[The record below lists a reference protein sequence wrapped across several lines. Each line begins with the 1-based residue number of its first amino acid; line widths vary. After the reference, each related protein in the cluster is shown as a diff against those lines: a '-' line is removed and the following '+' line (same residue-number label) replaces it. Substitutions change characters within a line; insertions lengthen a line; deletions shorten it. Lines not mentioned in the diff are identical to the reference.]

1 MQEGRDAPAPAL
13 LTQCGSLGASTK
25 SSARSFTSWLSSVSL
40 YLHNFFFTPQQ
51 PEYYTWNFH
60 PGASYVCQ
68 SLCTYWG
75 NWVWP
80 VLGSPQS
87 STSYCRKCWILVCLS
102 LPRTGA
108 LFFED
113 NPYPALS
120 LWLSP
125 WDVLAWSCFF
135 HHSGCAGTCR
145 VDRRWHLSPFS
156 AWIYFCIL
164 WTGLFFFYLPSK
176 YQRKLEEW
184 QRCEK
189 SPRED
194 WF

>member
-75 NWVWP
+75 NWVWAAP
-80 VLGSPQS
+80 VTAENAGFWFVSHCQELELYFLRITHTQLWAFGSHLGMFLLGHVFFTIQDALVPAEKTGDGTWVPFQPEYIFVYCGQAYSSFTYPQNI
-87 STSYCRKCWILVCLS
+87 KES
-102 LPRTGA
+102 LKNDRDVRNLPERTG
-108 LFFED
+108 F
-113 NPYPALS
+113 S
-120 LWLSP
+120 
-125 WDVLAWSCFF
+125 
-135 HHSGCAGTCR
+135 SG
-145 VDRRWHLSPFS
+145 W
-156 AWIYFCIL
+156 
-164 WTGLFFFYLPSK
+164 
-176 YQRKLEEW
+176 
-184 QRCEK
+184 
-189 SPRED
+189 
-194 WF
+194 